1 MGCPPHLLLL
11 LILFFVPPKCQS
23 WGWFSS
29 GTSAEKTQADDFP
42 SRMKDNSNGFVA
54 EFSVKGLHNEKGNQL
69 VEEAKGK
76 LVGSN
81 TCWKNAYRHLFAGCS
96 VIIAAEE
103 KRSRFAWHLSD
114 CFQKDSG
121 RPPFPFCDPKSAMIN
136 CLKKLDDKEHKTY
149 LAFLLETNSIC
160 YQLQAHAFQHETER
174 LVNDLRR
181 SAEHTENKLEIIEDK
196 SDTLLQS
203 SSKIYDSLNSIDLRV
218 QSVAQ
223 SAKGVQDHMDVLS
236 RHSEAVYHQSM
247 KIASSQAELQ
257 EGQVRMKEKFDEGMT
272 LLHDAYSNLGE
283 EVGNLKD
290 EAIEIQKEIG
300 KVGDAMF
307 SRMENLQKKADD
319 IGSMAGVSIDKQQQL
334 LQGQSTALDGLQFL
348 TKFQSDALEE
358 SRKRLQEL
366 AEYGHKQQ
374 EELLKRQAQLQ
385 EVHDHLVEN
394 SKSILAAQEAF
405 ESKQA
410 SMFISLDKLSAL
422 QKTMLLESRVI
433 KAFFIY
439 SMSIFII
446 YMFTSTK
453 QTYTIR
459 HRLYMGLCLTFLIE
473 VSIVRFTTNEIDQ
486 QTWMITS
493 VRSLFLI
500 ISALQLLHAIV
511 TYRDYEFLNYQ
522 MLQTLLE
529 KVNGME
535 RNKELSWESDYDSD
549 VDWPSWMD
557 RELPEEA
564 NDFEDPN
571 YLISDSIPEEVG
583 ENFITTSSITT
594 RYNLRP
600 RSKH

>member
-1 MGCPPHLLLL
+1 M
-11 LILFFVPPKCQS
+11 
-23 WGWFSS
+23 
-29 GTSAEKTQADDFP
+29 
-42 SRMKDNSNGFVA
+42 
-54 EFSVKGLHNEKGNQL
+54 
-69 VEEAKGK
+69 
-76 LVGSN
+76 N
-81 TCWKNAYRHLFAGCS
+81 T
-96 VIIAAEE
+96 
-103 KRSRFAWHLSD
+103 
-114 CFQKDSG
+114 
-121 RPPFPFCDPKSAMIN
+121 
-136 CLKKLDDKEHKTY
+136 LD
-149 LAFLLETNSIC
+149 
-160 YQLQAHAFQHETER
+160 
-174 LVNDLRR
+174 
-181 SAEHTENKLEIIEDK
+181 
-196 SDTLLQS
+196 
-203 SSKIYDSLNSIDLRV
+203 SIDLRV

-272 LLHDAYSNLGE
+272 LLHDAYSNLGK

-348 TKFQSDALEE
+348 TKFQSEALEE

-422 QKTMLLESRVI
+422 QKTMLLESR
-433 KAFFIY
+433 
-439 SMSIFII
+439 
-446 YMFTSTK
+446 
-453 QTYTIR
+453 
-459 HRLYMGLCLTFLIE
+459 
-473 VSIVRFTTNEIDQ
+473 
-486 QTWMITS
+486 
-493 VRSLFLI
+493 
-500 ISALQLLHAIV
+500 LLHAIV

-529 KVNGME
+529 KVNGMQ